1 VLPHST
7 SKQRCSCSPCHTK
20 ISACHAR
27 LYWAASLLTVAN
39 LKLCCKLST
48 SAAAATPL
56 CTGVVQALHAVLN
69 KVTIEPTQLLMRT
82 DIYRQSFTIM
92 LRNPANAAVTYAISH
107 APAVTI
113 AVDKAWYRA
122 PYDVNAPT
130 ADVTLS
136 STSVTVPAA
145 GSAQVQV
152 CCGASGRTSL
162 QTVVCC
168 GVHASKGC
176 MSH

>member
-1 VLPHST
+1 MQPLPHHNISLSCT
-7 SKQRCSCSPCHTK
+7 ALLGCFFIDRCESQ
-20 ISACHAR
+20 AF
-27 LYWAASLLTVAN
+27 
-39 LKLCCKLST
+39 CKLST
-48 SAAAATPL
+48 SAVAAIPL

-69 KVTIEPTQLLMRT
+69 KVTIQPIELLMRT

-113 AVDKAWYRA
+113 AVDKAWYRV

-168 GVHASKGC
+168 GFHASKGC
-176 MSH
+176 MSHLGHVADV